1 MWLKMAKKPV
11 ETVEFDINALFGLTI
26 LIGIIAL
33 SASYILSSLSD
44 VKGDLCTY
52 SYNATEGICV
62 NSTGGI
68 GDVGDTSAVNAT
80 NSGMEGIAKIPT
92 KLPLIVGIVLI
103 VVIIALFKR
112 FGDSA

>member
-1 MWLKMAKKPV
+1 MKKIQEK

-33 SASYILSSLSD
+33 SASYILQSMSD
-44 VKGDLCTY
+44 VRDDFTAGTLE
-52 SYNATEGICV
+52 YNAT
-62 NSTGGI
+62 T
-68 GDVGDTSAVNAT
+68 
-80 NSGMEGIAKIPT
+80 SGMEGVAKIPT

-112 FGDSA
+112 FGDVA